1 MKLRKEFMNTGSKTI
16 GLMLASDNCEGV
28 RCYHHMVKACE
39 DTWINNS
46 EYKSNIYKVYGRGH
60 NPSLASSIEVNKAT
74 LTNNNEIIVNTIESR
89 ANLLRKTI
97 SAMEFCL
104 NTISD
109 IDYFFRPNC
118 GSYIN
123 MSLFN
128 EFLYDKPKV
137 RYYSGINGMYNGIK
151 YASGSCFIISR
162 DVAEFIV
169 HNSSDLEDN
178 GNIFMDDVS
187 IGKFLLDNNIDLQN
201 DAKRIDCKSKK
212 DLADLFDINCYH
224 YYFQHTIDP
233 ELIYLCHRM
242 FHSNIL

>member
-1 MKLRKEFMNTGSKTI
+1 MNTGSKII

-39 DTWINNS
+39 DTWISNS
-46 EYKSNIYKVYGRGH
+46 EYKSNIYKVYGRDH
-60 NPSLASSIEVNKAT
+60 NPSLASSVEVNKAT

-89 ANLLRKTI
+89 VNLLRKTI

-123 MSLFN
+123 TFLLN
-128 EFLYDKPKV
+128 EFLSNKPRV
-137 RYYSGINGMYNGIK
+137 GYYNGINGVYDGIK

-162 DVAEFIV
+162 DVAELIV
-169 HNSSDLEDN
+169 HNKTELEYN
-178 GNIFMDDVS
+178 GRVLMDDVS
-187 IGKFLLDNNIDLQN
+187 IGKFLSDHNVALQN
-201 DAKRIDCKSKK
+201 DAKRINCKSAQ
-212 DLADLFDINCYH
+212 DLTDLFDVDCYH
-224 YYFQHTIDP
+224 YYFRHTIDP

-242 FHSNIL
+242 FENNNK